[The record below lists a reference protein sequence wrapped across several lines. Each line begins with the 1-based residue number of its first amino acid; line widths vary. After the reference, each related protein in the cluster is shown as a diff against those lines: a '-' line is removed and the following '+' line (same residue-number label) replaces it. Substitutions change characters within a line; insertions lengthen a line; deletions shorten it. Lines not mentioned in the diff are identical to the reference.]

1 MSMKHSVLVAALATA
16 ALATVACGQRSA
28 DTPSGSVGSAGQST
42 DTQSTDKMQAQSQS
56 SEETQ
61 KQAANTDD
69 TAINAKVKAA
79 IMADPGLKGISV
91 DTKNATVTLSGS
103 VDSDMLRDR
112 AKQIAMATEGVRN
125 VVDNLNVRAS

>member
-1 MSMKHSVLVAALATA
+1 MSMKHSVVVVALATA
-16 ALATVACGQRSA
+16 ALATGACGQRSA
-28 DTPSGSVGSAGQST
+28 DTPSGSVGSAGQSAG
-42 DTQSTDKMQAQSQS
+42 QMQAQQPQS

-61 KQAANTDD
+61 KQAANVDD
-69 TAINAKVKAA
+69 TALNAKVKAA
-79 IMADPGLKGISV
+79 IMADPSLKGISV

-125 VVDNLNVRAS
+125 VVDNLSVRAS

>member
-1 MSMKHSVLVAALATA
+1 
-16 ALATVACGQRSA
+16 
-28 DTPSGSVGSAGQST
+28 
-42 DTQSTDKMQAQSQS
+42 
-56 SEETQ
+56 
-61 KQAANTDD
+61 
-69 TAINAKVKAA
+69 
-79 IMADPGLKGISV
+79 MADPSLKGINV